1 MLQAEYDYELDIE
14 VQREEAYADGLRA
27 GEQSGEK
34 KGIQKRIQEE
44 RISLIV
50 KKVRRGK
57 DLITIAEELEKP
69 IENIREI
76 YGAIQKSAPDYDM
89 DTICKSLA

>member
-34 KGIQKRIQEE
+34 RC
-44 RISLIV
+44 V
-50 KKVRRGK
+50 V
-57 DLITIAEELEKP
+57 EK
-69 IENIREI
+69 I
-76 YGAIQKSAPDYDM
+76 
-89 DTICKSLA
+89 